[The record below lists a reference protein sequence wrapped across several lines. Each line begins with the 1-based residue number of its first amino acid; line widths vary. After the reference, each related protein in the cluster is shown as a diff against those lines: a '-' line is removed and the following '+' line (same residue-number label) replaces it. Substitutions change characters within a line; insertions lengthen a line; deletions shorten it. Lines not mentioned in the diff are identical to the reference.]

1 MMPHKIIKYRERL
14 GDVLR
19 CLPAC
24 KYLADQGHE
33 VFFDCFPSYHGVF
46 EMVSYV
52 RPSVELRIDS
62 EILDLEVWPNR
73 YFEYKKSKKPW
84 HDFVYGNPA
93 IRGADK
99 TNIILDR
106 LGEEPAN
113 GLPKYYHLIA
123 PFGISQEYKHNFL
136 TIIQDAVRELGKEKT
151 IILCPPEVKIDGL
164 LTYTANSIEQMAKA
178 IRDADQFWAINS
190 SPIIL
195 ASAVRRGKES
205 KFWGQK
211 EPHEQDNV
219 FWFEGLQRMD

>member
-1 MMPHKIIKYRERL
+1 MPHKIIKYRERL

-33 VFFDCFPSYHGVF
+33 VFFDCFPSYNGVF

-52 RPSVELRIDS
+52 RPAVELRIDS
-62 EILDLEVWPNR
+62 EIIDLEVWPNR

-84 HDFVYGNPA
+84 HDFVYSDPK
-93 IRGADK
+93 IKGADK
-99 TNIILDR
+99 TDIILDK
-106 LGEEPAN
+106 LGSEPPA
-113 GLPKYYHLIA
+113 GLPNDYHLIA
-123 PFGISQEYKHNFL
+123 PFGISQEYKYNFL
-136 TIIQDAVRELGKEKT
+136 TIIQDAIKELGKEKT
-151 IILCPPEVKIDGL
+151 IILCPPEVRIEGL

-178 IRDADQFWAINS
+178 VRDADQFWAINS
-190 SPIIL
+190 APIIL

-219 FWFEGLQRMD
+219 FWFDGLKRMD